1 MATNIL
7 KSINQSDV
15 PTDFNSV
22 NNIAKIQMTNP
33 SDEDSKYR
41 VESSKQIITIRRT
54 LYNFVKIIILYIYIY
69 IYIYNFTPLEAH

>member
-7 KSINQSDV
+7 KPINQSDA

-22 NNIAKIQMTNP
+22 NNSAKIQKINP

-41 VESSKQIITIRRT
+41 VDPENT
-54 LYNFVKIIILYIYIY
+54 V
-69 IYIYNFTPLEAH
+69 

>member
-22 NNIAKIQMTNP
+22 SNSAKIQMINL
-33 SDEDSKYR
+33 SDEDMILILKS
-41 VESSKQIITIRRT
+41 RT
-54 LYNFVKIIILYIYIY
+54 SEMRFHA
-69 IYIYNFTPLEAH
+69 F

>member
-22 NNIAKIQMTNP
+22 NNSAKIQMINP
-33 SDEDSKYR
+33 SDEDS
-41 VESSKQIITIRRT
+41 
-54 LYNFVKIIILYIYIY
+54 
-69 IYIYNFTPLEAH
+69 

>member
-1 MATNIL
+1 MATKIL

-22 NNIAKIQMTNP
+22 NNSAKIQKINP

-54 LYNFVKIIILYIYIY
+54 LHNFVIYIY
-69 IYIYNFTPLEAH
+69 IQCSILIVELNLFNYL